1 MTSQPPPN
9 DPGERG
15 FLSGLRGHFQKKKEQ
30 PKHSNPPS
38 ERPDLLSPS
47 GSSFRRLFSRSR
59 STTPIPS
66 PRLLPVDLEER
77 ANDPSTETTLGAS
90 TVAIEEHHGKQSAS
104 WSRLTRSLRSLE
116 NNLELFPPLKSAIGT
131 VLGCLDI
138 VQAAA
143 SNLEDYEL
151 LADELQSIADILN
164 QHASELDS
172 EASNGSIANIAQC
185 IEDQFVSVKEKK
197 NHTTAE
203 RLRSAANDQDIVMR
217 YRQIESLFRQ
227 LQCDIT
233 MRTRADVKKQIE
245 TSLLRDMSPI
255 DDAKYNSGYSSTI
268 KRHGCT
274 AQTREIIQ
282 QTLQEWVMDPTSK
295 KIYWMNG
302 MAGTGKTTIAYSFC
316 EWLERTKRLGG
327 SFFCSR
333 TSVLCR
339 SLNRIVPTITY
350 QFAYYS
356 PAFRRRLCDVLKD
369 RPDAGALNVAQQFEQ
384 LLLEPISK
392 SKAAIPESVVIV
404 IDALDECDDNYSVHM
419 LLHVLLKYAEQ
430 LPLKFFV
437 SSRPEYVIRDRMLA
451 QEGAARLV
459 LHLHDIEQSIVEED
473 IKKYITE
480 ALSSMSPPPS
490 TGQVALLAKGAG
502 KLFIYAATV
511 VRYVYPKVIAVD
523 SGARLDSVLKTI
535 GGVPE
540 ADAES
545 KFKDLDR
552 LYTTVLDTAFHE
564 DLTQSEKDSMK
575 CILWTIV
582 CAKEPTTIATL
593 ASLTNT
599 TTAQAGT
606 ALQSLR
612 SVLHIPESDGLISTL
627 HASFPEYMLNH
638 SRSQKYH
645 CDESKANEI
654 LAHQCLST
662 MGAELHFNMCNL
674 TDSYL
679 TDRRIDALETKV
691 GRCISSSLSYACRY
705 WGWHLFLAPPTS
717 ENSKFLT
724 EFLGQRLLFWIEVLS
739 LTYSIGV
746 GAPMLHR
753 MQNWLLHQVDEKN
766 EIRKQVADAGNFVT
780 WFAAN
785 PCSRSTPHIYISA
798 LALCAKSNWVYQHYS
813 KHIQGLAK
821 VEISQ
826 RDGAALA
833 IWTAEYRVRSV
844 AVSPDGSRIASGTE
858 DGSIHIYDTHTG
870 AAAAGPFRRHTDTV
884 NSVAFSRDGTLLAS
898 GSADKTV
905 IVWDSHSGTIVSGPF
920 GAHSQEVCSVEFS
933 SDGSRVVS
941 GSQYG
946 AVIVWEVSTG
956 SIVLGPLTEHTNRI
970 YSVGYCLD
978 DSLIMSGSYDG
989 TIRLWNSHTG
999 DLVRQLPS
1007 IGRAIYQC
1015 AISPNGKQA
1024 VACYLDRDIQVW
1036 DVATGTAAGPA
1047 FRGHKDYAFSVG
1059 FSGHG
1064 KHVISG
1070 GGEDDKN
1077 VIVWDALT
1085 GSIAAGPFRGHSDWI
1100 QSVASLADSTRVV
1113 SCSGDRTIRIWD
1125 ARTQDEAEQQPEA
1138 SIASV
1143 GPLAF
1148 SADLSRFASVSPTQ
1162 SLHVRELSTGDVISP
1177 ELRGHT
1183 NYKSIECIAL
1193 SPTGAYIA
1201 ASTDSSAIHIWS
1213 ALTGLVVSDSA
1224 PSHGGSI
1231 RCIKFSPDDMYLC
1244 SGSDDTIVRVWE
1256 VNTGTM
1262 AGRPY
1267 QGHKAA
1273 VSVVVYS
1280 SEGTRIASGA
1290 ADGTICVWDTVTGVA
1305 IRTFS
1310 RHTSMIKCVAFSPS
1324 TRHVVFC
1331 GDDGKVC
1338 IWDSKRVYTRS
1349 SNLWATED
1357 DSDSLSS
1364 CACFSPDG
1372 TWIAAGR
1379 GSTIRIFETRK
1390 MKLISEMSVPKE
1402 EEIYWVGYSPDGID
1416 IVSVSTSTTKGE
1428 EDEQG
1433 SSFQRHNTIRVWRP
1447 APRLHESTAPSA
1459 NYWSYKSD
1467 GRILSP
1473 DGLVLWVPPDLIPY
1487 MKVESKSHYNPFIL
1501 SSECIVDIGYKGLCI
1516 GDKWRECYIDRD

>member
-227 LQCDIT
+227 LQACGFGIS
-233 MRTRADVKKQIE
+233 MADVKKQIE

-575 CILWTIV
+575 CILWTI
-582 CAKEPTTIATL
+582 
-593 ASLTNT
+593 
-599 TTAQAGT
+599 
-606 ALQSLR
+606 
-612 SVLHIPESDGLISTL
+612 
-627 HASFPEYMLNH
+627 
-638 SRSQKYH
+638 
-645 CDESKANEI
+645 
-654 LAHQCLST
+654 
-662 MGAELHFNMCNL
+662 
-674 TDSYL
+674 
-679 TDRRIDALETKV
+679 
-691 GRCISSSLSYACRY
+691 
-705 WGWHLFLAPPTS
+705 
-717 ENSKFLT
+717 
-724 EFLGQRLLFWIEVLS
+724 
-739 LTYSIGV
+739 
-746 GAPMLHR
+746 
-753 MQNWLLHQVDEKN
+753 HQVDEKN